1 MFKIAFRINQ
11 VSSEGL
17 NSSADPQDQLMF
29 PHIGTRV
36 GIRGG
41 RSERETDDQVSGCIT
56 CGFKVAD
63 VAVFF

>member
-1 MFKIAFRINQ
+1 MFKIAFRNEGM
-11 VSSEGL
+11 SS
-17 NSSADPQDQLMF
+17 STDPQDQLLL

-36 GIRGG
+36 GIRGS

-63 VAVFF
+63 MAV